1 MGIYPKVAILTG
13 RSLFTDGFIC
23 RLKRSIP
30 LITYEVIDERAEDA
44 MQRIVAYAPDIVVM
58 DQQDP
63 AFISKLHSA
72 LYPVIPH
79 LKMIIVEPQADRARV
94 IQWAEFPA
102 CKVGDILNM
111 INNLAEGDQN
121 PAPEFSR

>member
-1 MGIYPKVAILTG
+1 MGIRPKVAILTG

-23 RLKRSIP
+23 RLKHTIP
-30 LITYEVIDERAEDA
+30 LMIFEVIDMCEADA
-44 MQRIVAYAPDIVVM
+44 LARIIAYAPDIVVM
-58 DQQDP
+58 DQQNP
-63 AFISKLHSA
+63 EFVAQIHNR

-94 IQWAEFPA
+94 VQWDEYPA
-102 CKVGDILNM
+102 CQMGDILKM

-121 PAPEFSR
+121 TAPEFSR